1 MMKRF
6 TFLLAIAALGT
17 IAAQATVFE
26 ANGIYYAITGENTVK
41 VDRVPA
47 EKAATN
53 PYKGVYIIPEQVYYD
68 GANYTITS
76 IGDSAFFQS
85 KATEVQ
91 IPNTV
96 TTIGECAFAYASDLT
111 SITLPLHL
119 SSVSK
124 MMLAGTNVVSVAVP
138 EGVKNI
144 GWGAFQSCASLQTM
158 LLPSTTETIEAY
170 GYNNCQSLFEIY
182 CAASKAP
189 NASGWAIFIGLSDI
203 DVIVPDEEALANYQA
218 NSVWGDESTFTL
230 YTSEAFSLS
239 MEETAEAYNEQYV
252 RLPLGNNFA
261 YKIYKGDQLLALTAA
276 DYYYVPKAAEATTY
290 TIVPT
295 DMMNDSEAT
304 QIVVQPTGIRT
315 VQEDANA
322 PIVYG
327 KEGAIHIHGNVGGQM
342 VSVFD
347 TCGRLCFRRHANGD
361 ELISLNSG
369 IYIVVVGD
377 KATKVRL

>member
-1 MMKRF
+1 
-6 TFLLAIAALGT
+6 
-17 IAAQATVFE
+17 
-26 ANGIYYAITGENTVK
+26 
-41 VDRVPA
+41 
-47 EKAATN
+47 
-53 PYKGVYIIPEQVYYD
+53 
-68 GANYTITS
+68 
-76 IGDSAFFQS
+76 
-85 KATEVQ
+85 
-91 IPNTV
+91 
-96 TTIGECAFAYASDLT
+96 
-111 SITLPLHL
+111 
-119 SSVSK
+119 
-124 MMLAGTNVVSVAVP
+124 
-138 EGVKNI
+138 
-144 GWGAFQSCASLQTM
+144 
-158 LLPSTTETIEAY
+158 
-170 GYNNCQSLFEIY
+170 
-182 CAASKAP
+182 
-189 NASGWAIFIGLSDI
+189 
-203 DVIVPDEEALANYQA
+203 
-218 NSVWGDESTFTL
+218 
-230 YTSEAFSLS
+230 

-315 VQEDANA
+315 VQEDADA

-369 IYIVVVGD
+369 IYVVVVGD

>member
-6 TFLLAIAALGT
+6 TSLLILAAVGAF
-17 IAAQATVFE
+17 AAQAASFE
-26 ANGIYYAITGENTVK
+26 ANGIYYAVTGENTVK

-68 GANYTITS
+68 GANYTVS
-76 IGDSAFFQS
+76 AIGDSAFFQS

-96 TTIGECAFAYASDLT
+96 TTIGECAFAYATDLT
-111 SITLPLHL
+111 SVTLPLHL
-119 SSVSK
+119 SNVSK
-124 MMLAGTNVVSVAVP
+124 MMLAGANVVSVAVP

-144 GWGAFQSCASLQTM
+144 GWGAFQSCPSLQTM
-158 LLPSTTETIEAY
+158 LLPSTTQKIEAY

-182 CAASKAP
+182 CAAPKAP
-189 NASGWAIFIGLSDI
+189 DAGGWAIFIGLSDI

-218 NSVWGDESTFTL
+218 NAVWGDESTFTL
-230 YTSEAFSLS
+230 YTSEESSIS
-239 MEETAEAYNEQYV
+239 MEETAEDFNEQYM

-261 YKIYKGDQLLALTAA
+261 YKIYKGDELLALTAA
-276 DYYYVPKAAEATTY
+276 DYYYVPKAAEAITY

-295 DMMNDSEAT
+295 DMMSDSEAT
-304 QIVVQPTGIRT
+304 YIEVKPTGIRT
-315 VQEDANA
+315 VVEDMDA
-322 PIVYG
+322 PIVYA

-347 TCGRLCFRRHANGD
+347 MYGRLCFRRHANGD
-361 ELISLNSG
+361 ELINLNSG
-369 IYIVVVGD
+369 VYVVLVGD

>member
-68 GANYTITS
+68 GANYTITA

-124 MMLAGTNVVSVAVP
+124 MMLAGANVVSVAVP

-158 LLPSTTETIEAY
+158 LLPSRATRTT
-170 GYNNCQSLFEIY
+170 CS
-182 CAASKAP
+182 AASP
-189 NASGWAIFIGLSDI
+189 STASTTRW
-203 DVIVPDEEALANYQA
+203 PRALQNRSARP
-218 NSVWGDESTFTL
+218 SST
-230 YTSEAFSLS
+230 
-239 MEETAEAYNEQYV
+239 
-252 RLPLGNNFA
+252 
-261 YKIYKGDQLLALTAA
+261 
-276 DYYYVPKAAEATTY
+276 
-290 TIVPT
+290 
-295 DMMNDSEAT
+295 
-304 QIVVQPTGIRT
+304 
-315 VQEDANA
+315 
-322 PIVYG
+322 
-327 KEGAIHIHGNVGGQM
+327 
-342 VSVFD
+342 
-347 TCGRLCFRRHANGD
+347 RRA
-361 ELISLNSG
+361 
-369 IYIVVVGD
+369 
-377 KATKVRL
+377 RR